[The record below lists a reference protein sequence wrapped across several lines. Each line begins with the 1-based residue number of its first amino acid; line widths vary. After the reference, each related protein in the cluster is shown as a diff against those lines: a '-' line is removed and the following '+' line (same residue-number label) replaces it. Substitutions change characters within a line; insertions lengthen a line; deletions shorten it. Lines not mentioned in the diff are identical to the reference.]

1 MARQLDHETGGGTPE
16 SGPQE
21 GDPMKLETTET
32 NQSIGDES
40 VRQTTLN
47 EFVTSAEEST
57 TTQTPPIRTDGG
69 YDEDQ
74 NEDQSEQSQQD
85 GQNVSISLTPSVREY
100 VKTDRDHSCEL
111 CDEDEIP
118 LEIHHRKQKSEG
130 GTNHPDNLILLCQ
143 ECHRKHHG
151 NEPIDP
157 QTVDDELGDNQL
169 EEDST
174 TDETTDDTDPLPPHS
189 DPNEADKEILSI
201 IENEGPLSVGEIAA
215 RTDYTGQY
223 IRRQAWKLAGEVLI
237 SRRDDGTLDLPERT
251 SSDQHQI
258 GLPDTPK
265 SAARAG
271 RDEIMR
277 RMSAHGISHT
287 QIADIA
293 GLSRSTVDIAVNRAR
308 ALRLDIDEP
317 EEIDF
322 AAVATRLSALVE
334 LIDRS
339 RIDSC

>member
-1 MARQLDHETGGGTPE
+1 
-16 SGPQE
+16 
-21 GDPMKLETTET
+21 MKLETTET

-40 VRQTTLN
+40 IRQTTLN
-47 EFVTSAEEST
+47 KYVPVAEESIT
-57 TTQTPPIRTDGG
+57 AQTPPVLTDGG
-69 YDEDQ
+69 YNEDQ
-74 NEDQSEQSQQD
+74 NDNQSQQHLENGGD
-85 GQNVSISLTPSVREY
+85 ANISLTPTIREY
-100 VKTDRDHSCEL
+100 IKKDRDHSCEL
-111 CDEDEIP
+111 CDEDEKP
-118 LEIHHRKQKSEG
+118 LEIHHRKQKSDG

-143 ECHRKHHG
+143 DCHRKHHG
-151 NEPIDP
+151 NEPIEP
-157 QTVDDELGDNQL
+157 QTVDDEIGDNQL
-169 EEDST
+169 KEST
-174 TDETTDDTDPLPPHS
+174 IDQTTDDTDPLPPHS

-293 GLSRSTVDIAVNRAR
+293 DLSRSTVDIAVNRAR

-317 EEIDF
+317 EEVDF
-322 AAVATRLSALVE
+322 AAVATRLAALVE